1 MNNSFLKK
9 YQPTHFSDFIIDEN
23 IINVLNILLKQNDIN
38 VLFVG
43 NYGCGKTTLIEAV
56 MNEYYGNEKPELN
69 DILYINNLKDQGI
82 QYYRTELKTFCQT
95 KSSIKNKK
103 KCIVLDDIDNINEQ
117 GQQVFRNCIDKYK
130 NNVHFICSCTDIQKV
145 IESIQSRC
153 LIIKLDNISKDVIH
167 KIFKKITENEN
178 IEYSED
184 AVDCIV
190 KLSNNSIRQIT
201 NFLEKFKIL
210 EYPITNETIKTVC
223 TNISFPDFEKYNN
236 FIFKERDL
244 KSACDCIFNI
254 YYKGYSVMDIL
265 DSYFIFIK
273 LTDTIE
279 ESIKYKIIKLIC
291 KFIAIFHKIHESK
304 IELAIFTNNLMKIS
318 NK

>member
-43 NYGCGKTTLIEAV
+43 NYSWGKTTLIESV
-56 MNEYYGNEKPELN
+56 MNEYYKNEKPELK

-153 LIIKLDNISKDVIH
+153 LIIKLDNIS
-167 KIFKKITENEN
+167 
-178 IEYSED
+178 
-184 AVDCIV
+184 
-190 KLSNNSIRQIT
+190 
-201 NFLEKFKIL
+201 
-210 EYPITNETIKTVC
+210 
-223 TNISFPDFEKYNN
+223 
-236 FIFKERDL
+236 
-244 KSACDCIFNI
+244 
-254 YYKGYSVMDIL
+254 
-265 DSYFIFIK
+265 
-273 LTDTIE
+273 
-279 ESIKYKIIKLIC
+279 
-291 KFIAIFHKIHESK
+291 
-304 IELAIFTNNLMKIS
+304 
-318 NK
+318 

>member
-9 YQPTHFSDFIIDEN
+9 YQPNNFDDFFIDNN
-23 IINVLNILLKQNDIN
+23 IVDILKVLIEQQDIN
-38 VLFVG
+38 ILFVG
-43 NYGCGKTTLIEAV
+43 NYGSGKTTLIEATI
-56 MNEYYGNEKPELN
+56 NEYYKNNNPELN

-95 KSSIKNKK
+95 KASIKNKK

-130 NNVHFICSCTDIQKV
+130 KNVNFICSCTDIQKV
-145 IESIQSRC
+145 NESIQSRC
-153 LIIKLDNISKDVIH
+153 LIIKLKNITKEIIKNV
-167 KIFKKITENEN
+167 FKKITENEN
-178 IEYSED
+178 IKYDDDS
-184 AVDCIV
+184 VDQIV
-190 KLSNNSIRQIT
+190 NLSNNSIRQIT

-210 EYPITNETIKTVC
+210 NYPINNDTIKTVC
-223 TNISFPDFEKYNN
+223 TNISFPDFELYNN
-236 FIFKERDL
+236 YIFNERNL
-244 KSACDCIFNI
+244 QMACNCIFNI

-273 LTDTIE
+273 LTDTID
-279 ESIKYKIIKLIC
+279 ESKKYKIIKLIC

-304 IELAIFTNNLMKIS
+304 IELAIFTNNLMKI
-318 NK
+318 